1 LAAEVFEVI
10 AALPGKAVDSERALF
25 AQCRKAEIKAR
36 ESHIRDAVDDLIAD
50 SRLVEVRGKR
60 GAKGYQ
66 IPADCG
72 PRSNPV
78 SPP

>member
-1 LAAEVFEVI
+1 VD
-10 AALPGKAVDSERALF
+10 ALPGKAVASDRALF
-25 AQCRKAEIKAR
+25 AQCRKAEIKVR
-36 ESHIRDAVDDLIAD
+36 QSLIRGAVDDLIAD
-50 SRLVEVRGKR
+50 SRLTEVTGKR